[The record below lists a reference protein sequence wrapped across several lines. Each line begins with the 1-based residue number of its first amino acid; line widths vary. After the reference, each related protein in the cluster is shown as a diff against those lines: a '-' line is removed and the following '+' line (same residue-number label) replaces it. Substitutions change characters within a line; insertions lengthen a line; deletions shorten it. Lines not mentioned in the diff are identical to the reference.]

1 MAFPHTQARRCI
13 SFAADVLFLAGI
25 VWLLLLTIAALMGGS
40 HSRPA
45 EHAGALML
53 GVLFVLPAPML
64 FFLDAMCRRGSP
76 RHQPQESAPWPAARR
91 SRAAPPVVPNASPAS
106 SPPSSP
112 ELNDPAF
119 LLPQQWWEEDRPP
132 TYEEAIRMPKLELVL
147 EPSVHHPAPAAV
159 YYQVP

>member
-13 SFAADVLFLAGI
+13 SFVADVLFLAGI

-40 HSRPA
+40 HARPA

-76 RHQPQESAPWPAARR
+76 RHQNQEAAPWPSARHSRAGPQAARN
-91 SRAAPPVVPNASPAS
+91 PSPAS
-106 SPPSSP
+106 SPDLD
-112 ELNDPAF
+112 EPAF
-119 LLPQQWWEEDRPP
+119 VLPQQWWEDERPP

-147 EPSVHHPAPAAV
+147 GPSVHHPAPAAV
-159 YYQVP
+159 YYQQVP